1 MDSALEWVVRMAW
14 PDLGSDKR
22 VKALAC
28 VALVTLALGL
38 IRGVFG
44 PVIGIVDFALTVL
57 LIVLGM
63 VGVYGVLKLALS
75 VARRALWRVRHRMVA
90 VFFFVG
96 VLPLGIAAVL
106 VVMVIQLLLAPLT
119 AYVVNSKF
127 VDYGERMNAAADAL
141 LWQLRETPAAD
152 LLPTLERFRDEA
164 SDTFPEAAFLFQREG
179 VAWAFPEGEL
189 VGPVPSNL
197 PETGTV
203 MQTKGRVLVAAVAQ
217 DDAEDARLVI
227 AVPITE
233 QLAARLA
240 PGIGIL
246 AVDTGGPP
254 EPPFSSLPDLDNFT
268 ASDGLPPPQHPF
280 DWDLTWRVDT
290 DQLIWETDRFV
301 DADYWL
307 RTRLSALLDTIF
319 AQQNPGA
326 AWFFSFAMIALLA
339 ALGTSL
345 VISLIIAASLTRTLT
360 AAVNDL
366 YVGTTHVNRGD
377 YGYRIPVR
385 GTDQI
390 SHLSRSFNAMT
401 SSVEKSIEDTK
412 RRQQLEAELDVA
424 REVQARLFPARPPV
438 LDGLEVLGICRPA
451 QSVSGDFFDYV
462 ALERDVLAIS
472 FGDVSGKGISAA
484 LVMASLHSIVRS
496 QLAMLRPHGSSE
508 MESSVARVVEEAN
521 RQLCDG
527 TSPEKYSTLL
537 FGAYNARS
545 GTLTYSNAG
554 HLPPLLV
561 RNGEITP
568 LEVNGMVVGLFP
580 DARYT
585 ASTVQLRAGDLLVA
599 FTDGV
604 TEPENAD
611 SDDYGEE
618 RLRHMLQR
626 SDSRSV
632 NEIIEDVMTE
642 VLAWTGQATLQ
653 DDMTMLAVRKR

>member
-1 MDSALEWVVRMAW
+1 MAW

-22 VKALAC
+22 FKALAS
-28 VALVTLALGL
+28 VALVTLVLGL
-38 IRGVFG
+38 IRAAFG
-44 PVIGIVDFALTVL
+44 PLIGIVDFALTVL

-63 VGVYGVLKLALS
+63 VGAYGVLKLALS
-75 VARRALWRVRHRMVA
+75 AVRRALWRVRHRMVA

-106 VVMVIQLLLAPLT
+106 VVLVIQLLLAPLT
-119 AYVVNSKF
+119 AYVVTSKF
-127 VDYGERMNAAADAL
+127 TEYGERMNAAADAL

-152 LLPTLERFRDEA
+152 LLPTLEQFRDEA
-164 SDTFPEAAFLFQREG
+164 SDAFPEAAFLFLRQG
-179 VAWAFPEGEL
+179 ATWAFPEGGL
-189 VGPVPSNL
+189 AGPVPSNL
-197 PETGTV
+197 PETGAV
-203 MQTKGRVLVAAVAQ
+203 VQTKGRVLVVAAAQ
-217 DDAEDARLVI
+217 NDAEDARLVI
-227 AVPITE
+227 AVPVTE
-233 QLAARLA
+233 ALAARLA

-246 AVDTGGPP
+246 AVDTGGPN
-254 EPPFSSLPDLDNFT
+254 EQTFSDVDSYTENI
-268 ASDGLPPPQHPF
+268 GLPPPQHPF

-290 DQLIWETDRFV
+290 EQLVWETDRLV

-307 RTRLSALLDTIF
+307 RTRLSALLDTVF
-319 AQQNPGA
+319 AQQDPGA

-345 VISLIIAASLTRTLT
+345 VISLVIAASLTRTLT

-496 QLAMLRPHGSSE
+496 QLAILRPDGSSE
-508 MESSVARVVEEAN
+508 MESSVARVVKEAN

-537 FGAYNARS
+537 FGAYDARS

-561 RNGEITP
+561 RNGQITP

-580 DARYT
+580 DAPYT
-585 ASTVQLRAGDLLVA
+585 ASTVQLRTGDLLVA

-604 TEPENAD
+604 TEPENAE

-618 RLRHMLQR
+618 RLRHMLRQT
-626 SDSRSV
+626 DGRSV
-632 NEIIEDVMTE
+632 NEIIEGVMTE